1 MFMRKKLLIILSVF
15 GLSFSQVSAQ
25 KDSIPEEVIDYSAFA
40 DAESP
45 EGTKRYCT
53 NKVLG
58 ISPNKLISIG
68 YDFQGKHTLETSHN
82 PSNITNNLDPMVYS
96 NSKATLNNA
105 SGLRL
110 LVNYPI
116 ISNTKLLLTLGG
128 NYWRTNYKVSETY
141 TNMQQSAY
149 FNDVLKDR
157 GLTTVGINST
167 VFKPLNEKYFFLGF
181 VSADANG
188 DFTLGDNKLGEY
200 LAQPKVSAALFF
212 GKKRNDYSILAFGVS
227 RTYRP
232 GALGYIPLI
241 LFNHTFQNKKWGIE
255 SIFPARLALRRTFN
269 PRNILFFGYE
279 LEGQSYTMVNR
290 TSNPYYNGLELRR
303 SEIRPRI
310 TYEFALSGFL
320 WMSVQAGYR
329 INYNYSIDQGD
340 ILRIIGSDKPYYMEN
355 TLSNPLYFQ
364 VSLNLVSP

>member
-1 MFMRKKLLIILSVF
+1 MIKKLLLLSSVLTLF
-15 GLSFSQVSAQ
+15 TLQSKAQ
-25 KDSIPEEVIDYSAFA
+25 KDSIPEEEIDFSAFA
-40 DAESP
+40 DAETP

-68 YDFQGKHTLETSHN
+68 YDFQGKHSLETSHN
-82 PSNITNNLDPMVYS
+82 PDNPKTNLDPMIYG
-96 NSKATLNNA
+96 NSSATIQSA

-116 ISNTKLLLTLGG
+116 ISNTKLLITLGG
-128 NYWRTNYKVSETY
+128 NYWRTGYNISRNPSTGITNHHVSDALE
-141 TNMQQSAY
+141 Q
-149 FNDVLKDR
+149 R

-167 VFKPLNEKYFFLGF
+167 VFKPLNEKYFMLGF

-188 DFTLGDNKLGEY
+188 DFRLNDSKLGDY
-200 LAQPKVSAALFF
+200 LTQPKYSAAVFF
-212 GKKRNDYSILAFGVS
+212 GKKRTDFSILAFGVS

-255 SIFPARLALRRTFN
+255 SIFPARAALRRTFN

-279 LEGQSYTMVNR
+279 LEGQSYSLINR
-290 TSNPYYNGLELRR
+290 GNNPYFNNLELRR

-310 TYEFALSGFL
+310 TYEFALSGFI

-329 INYNYSIDQGD
+329 INYSFDVDRGD
-340 ILRIIGSDKPYYMEN
+340 ILRMIGSDQAFYMEN
-355 TLSNPLYFQ
+355 KLTNPLYFQ

>member
-1 MFMRKKLLIILSVF
+1 MRKKLLIFTSMLGLGF
-15 GLSFSQVSAQ
+15 GQVWAQ
-25 KDSIPEEVIDYSAFA
+25 KDSTAEAEIDFSEFA
-40 DAESP
+40 DAESA

-68 YDFQGKHTLETSHN
+68 YDFQGKHNLETSHN
-82 PSNITNNLDPMVYS
+82 PNFDKQQGDPMVYP
-96 NSKATLNNA
+96 NSSATLEHA

-116 ISNTKLLLTLGG
+116 VSNTKLLLTLGG
-128 NYWRTNYKVSETY
+128 NYWRTNYGVTQQPSASGG
-141 TNMQQSAY
+141 TNYIANALEQ
-149 FNDVLKDR
+149 R
-157 GLTTVGINST
+157 GLTTIGINST
-167 VFKPLNEKYFFLGF
+167 IFKPFNEKYFTLGF

-188 DFTLGDNKLGEY
+188 DFTLGDEKLGDY
-200 LAQPKVSAALFF
+200 LSRPKYSAALFF

-255 SIFPARLALRRTFN
+255 SIFPARAAVRRTFN

-279 LEGQSYTMVNR
+279 LEGQSYALINR
-290 TSNPYYNGLELRR
+290 GNDPFFNNLELRR

-310 TYEFALSGFL
+310 TYEFALSGFI

-329 INYNYSIDQGD
+329 INYNFNVDVGD
-340 ILRIIGSDKPYYMEN
+340 NLRLLGSDNPYFIDN
-355 TLSNPLYFQ
+355 KISNPLYFQ

>member
-1 MFMRKKLLIILSVF
+1 MIKKLLLLSSVLTLF
-15 GLSFSQVSAQ
+15 TLQSKAQ
-25 KDSIPEEVIDYSAFA
+25 KDSIPEEEIDFSAFA
-40 DAESP
+40 DAETP

-68 YDFQGKHTLETSHN
+68 YDFQGKHSLETSHN
-82 PSNITNNLDPMVYS
+82 PDNPKTSADPMIFPNTS
-96 NSKATLNNA
+96 ATLQSA

-116 ISNTKLLLTLGG
+116 ISNTKLLLTVGG
-128 NYWRTNYKVSETY
+128 NYWRTNYNVKQEPTTGVNNNYMATALSE
-141 TNMQQSAY
+141 
-149 FNDVLKDR
+149 R
-157 GLTTVGINST
+157 GLTTVGLNST
-167 VFKPLNEKYFFLGF
+167 IFKPLNEKHFILGF

-188 DFTLGDNKLGEY
+188 DFTLADSKLGEY
-200 LAQPKVSAALFF
+200 LTQPKYSAAIFF

-241 LFNHTFQNKKWGIE
+241 LFNHTFQNKNWGIE
-255 SIFPARLALRRTFN
+255 SIFPARAAVRRTFN

-279 LEGQSYTMVNR
+279 LEGQSYSMINR
-290 TSNPYYNGLELRR
+290 TANPYFNNLELRR

-310 TYEFALSGFL
+310 TYEFALSGFI

-329 INYNYSIDQGD
+329 INYSFDVDQTD
-340 ILRIIGSDKPYYMEN
+340 ILRIIGSDKPFYMEN
-355 TLSNPLYFQ
+355 KISNPLYFQ

>member
-1 MFMRKKLLIILSVF
+1 MTKKILIIASIL
-15 GLSFSQVSAQ
+15 GLSLGQVWAQ
-25 KDSIPEEVIDYSAFA
+25 KDSIAEEELDFSAFA
-40 DAESP
+40 DAESA

-68 YDFQGKHTLETSHN
+68 YDFQGKHDLQTSHN
-82 PSNITNNLDPMVYS
+82 PNYSNQQGDPMVYP
-96 NSKATLNNA
+96 NSSTSFGNA

-116 ISNTKLLLTLGG
+116 ISNTKLLLTLGA
-128 NYWRTNYKVSETY
+128 NYWRTNYSVDQKPTTTQFRPYLSDALE
-141 TNMQQSAY
+141 Q
-149 FNDVLKDR
+149 R
-157 GLTTVGINST
+157 GLTTVGVNST
-167 VFKPLNEKYFFLGF
+167 IFKPLNEKYFLLGF

-188 DFTLGDNKLGEY
+188 DFTLGDEKLGDY
-200 LAQPKVSAALFF
+200 LGQPKYSAAVFF

-255 SIFPARLALRRTFN
+255 SIFPARAAVRRTFN
-269 PRNILFFGYE
+269 PRNLLFFGYE
-279 LEGQSYTMVNR
+279 LEGQSYSLINR
-290 TSNPYYNGLELRR
+290 TNDPFFNNLELRR

-310 TYEFALSGFL
+310 TYEFALSGFV
-320 WMSVQAGYR
+320 WMSLQAGYR
-329 INYNYSIDQGD
+329 INYNFNVDIGD
-340 ILRIIGSDKPYYMEN
+340 NLRLLGSDNPYFIDN
-355 TLSNPLYFQ
+355 KISNPLYFQ